1 MLFAQGSIE
10 DVWFWATL
18 WKIVLV
24 LGVTGFAG
32 MAIWVTIG
40 GAADIKRM
48 FAQILANHAEDE
60 RQRQEQQLDN

>member
-1 MLFAQGSIE
+1 MLFATGTIE

-24 LGVTGFAG
+24 CGVAGFAC
-32 MAIWVTIG
+32 MAVWVTIG

-48 FAQILANHAEDE
+48 FARILANHAEDE
-60 RQRQEQQLDN
+60 RQRQEDN